1 MADKFWGEI
10 SRKCLGFGWE
20 GERRPLL
27 LQVGRAVGRG
37 TSRAR
42 PSSSAQARSC
52 SSSPPTPR
60 SASPPTIAS
69 WFTLSRSTLPTLRMP
84 SARAFAVPL
93 GLASEALPAPRSTPQ
108 RCRHRRRDQLL
119 VLAGAREAVLVHVEH
134 EAVANPAMRRPSPRS
149 SDASAVPYAR
159 FTDMWVRPVSLRQS

>member
-42 PSSSAQARSC
+42 PSSSAHARSC

-69 WFTLSRSTLPTLRMP
+69 RFALSRSALPMSRTP
-84 SARAFAVPL
+84 SARAFVVPW
-93 GLASEALPAPRSTPQ
+93 GPASGALPAPRSMPQ
-108 RCRHRRRDQLL
+108 RCRRRRDQLL
-119 VLAGAREAVLVHVEH
+119 VHAGARETVLVHTEH
-134 EAVANPAMRRPSPRS
+134 EAVTNPAVCRPSPGS
-149 SDASAVPYAR
+149 SDASTVPYAR